1 MPLYKPDF
9 DQSLAKAC
17 HDLSKKWVNWNTESE
32 PCPFTPK
39 DLDTLSSE
47 QKIEF
52 LGQLLEEAP
61 LSIEKLTKMEEL
73 YNLNANNNSEIKFK
87 WIRLGL
93 KGKWMNAVPRAVE
106 MVTEQGRMKFLRPI
120 YR

>member
-1 MPLYKPDF
+1 MTNEF
-9 DQSLAKAC
+9 DPQAC
-17 HDLSKKWVNWNTESE
+17 IALKDQWVNW
-32 PCPFTPK
+32 
-39 DLDTLSSE
+39 DGADSSKFNASDYQNLNSG

-52 LGQLLEEAP
+52 LSILLTEKP
-61 LSIEKLTKMEEL
+61 LSVDKLKAMESL
-73 YNLNANNNSEIKFK
+73 YKLNSVVNSEIRFR

-93 KGKWMNAVPRAVE
+93 LAKWEDAVPRAVQ

>member
-1 MPLYKPDF
+1 MPLYKPNF

-17 HDLSKKWVNWNTESE
+17 TDLSQKWVNWKMESE

-39 DLDTLSSE
+39 DLDSLSSE

-61 LSIEKLTKMEEL
+61 LSVEKLTKMETL

-93 KGKWMNAVPRAVE
+93 KGKWTNAVPRAVQ
-106 MVTEQGRMKFLRPI
+106 MVTEQGRMKFLRPL

>member
-1 MPLYKPDF
+1 MRALLAINLALSQS
-9 DQSLAKAC
+9 DQSNRSINFFT
-17 HDLSKKWVNWNTESE
+17 SKDMDN
-32 PCPFTPK
+32 
-39 DLDTLSSE
+39 LSSG
-47 QKIEF
+47 QRIEF
-52 LGQLLEEAP
+52 LAQLLEEAP
-61 LSIEKLTKMEEL
+61 LSVEKLNKMEQL
-73 YNLNANNNSEIKFK
+73 YNLNANNNSEIKCK